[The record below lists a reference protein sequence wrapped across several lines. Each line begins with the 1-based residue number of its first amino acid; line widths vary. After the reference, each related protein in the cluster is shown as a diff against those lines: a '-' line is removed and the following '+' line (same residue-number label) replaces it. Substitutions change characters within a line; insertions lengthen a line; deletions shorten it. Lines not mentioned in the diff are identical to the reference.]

1 MAQGPERTYCA
12 RRKTRNKSKRKKQ
25 RWVEKKDHDG
35 VSHPGQGK
43 SNKKKN
49 ETLKVI
55 MQK

>member
-43 SNKKKN
+43 SSKKKN